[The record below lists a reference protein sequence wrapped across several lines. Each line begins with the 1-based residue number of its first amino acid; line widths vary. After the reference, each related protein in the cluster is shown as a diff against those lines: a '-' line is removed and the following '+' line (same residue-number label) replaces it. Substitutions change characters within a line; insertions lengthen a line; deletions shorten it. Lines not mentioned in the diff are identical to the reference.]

1 MGQNV
6 GDVEEKRCIW
16 NSFFSLHFGFLSA
29 FKYFTNKLTQTF
41 FFFFW
46 KWANAKWITANISF
60 FGEGLPH
67 PTPSQPR
74 QRWLEQLLWTTAFQS
89 IDTRLKD
96 LRERKNWTLRICPA
110 FVLTINEKDTG
121 LLCSQ
126 QSPLNKQRLSD
137 FWFFLRC
144 WFFSHY
150 EKCKEV
156 TV

>member
-1 MGQNV
+1 MWRKKGV
-6 GDVEEKRCIW
+6 FETH
-16 NSFFSLHFGFLSA
+16 FFPFILVSCQLLNILLISSL
-29 FKYFTNKLTQTF
+29 KP

-110 FVLTINEKDTG
+110 FVQTINEKDTG